1 MEVFWETSAVYAKA
15 LDELGQ
21 RIVFARD
28 GVQNQTVNLE
38 ASLIGVY
45 TLRFYLAIASST
57 TKHVYYTC
65 FSPSR
70 FYTLVD
76 GEKVWASEEMELV
89 ITRANLATKKII
101 TIMVF
106 VLVGSALCFMG
117 LEIDMGIVWACIKV

>member
-1 MEVFWETSAVYAKA
+1 MY
-15 LDELGQ
+15 
-21 RIVFARD
+21 
-28 GVQNQTVNLE
+28 
-38 ASLIGVY
+38 
-45 TLRFYLAIASST
+45 
-57 TKHVYYTC
+57 KH

-89 ITRANLATKKII
+89 NTRANLATKKII

-117 LEIDMGIVWACIKV
+117 LEIDIGILWACIMV

>member
-1 MEVFWETSAVYAKA
+1 MFWETSAVYAKA

-21 RIVFARD
+21 RTVFARD

-45 TLRFYLAIASST
+45 TLRFYFPFQALQQ
-57 TKHVYYTC
+57 VCYTF

-76 GEKVWASEEMELV
+76 EEKVWASDEMELV

>member
-1 MEVFWETSAVYAKA
+1 MEVFWETSSVYAKS

-45 TLRFYLAIASST
+45 TLRFYLAISRST
-57 TKHVYYTC
+57 ICTR
-65 FSPSR
+65 FSLSR

-76 GEKVWASEEMELV
+76 EEKVWASEEMELV

>member
-1 MEVFWETSAVYAKA
+1 M
-15 LDELGQ
+15 
-21 RIVFARD
+21 
-28 GVQNQTVNLE
+28 
-38 ASLIGVY
+38 Y
-45 TLRFYLAIASST
+45 T
-57 TKHVYYTC
+57 H

-76 GEKVWASEEMELV
+76 EEKVWASEEMELV

-117 LEIDMGIVWACIKV
+117 LEIDIGIVWACLKV